1 MYSANI
7 KFLHSFHLDLSL
19 HLSVWAIRTMILPL
33 KIFFFFKTSLF
44 VLKPSSTTRTYSKM
58 CSLPLPVYTGKH
70 IQEWLLLESLPSH
83 FFATL
88 KWTFLNSF
96 SHSFICWSILGLEF
110 KFCFKTLTIPFCLQ
124 KELNASNIW
133 LGQELCS
140 HPNFTVFPTQTAT
153 QDTRSQHYCFLLT
166 AWLIAWQRN
175 QPKISSCMLNM
186 KIFFFSNMI
195 VEEKNVFVLKSLH
208 YWEKLHCFVFPFF
221 NAHFQCQNYYSFG
234 DESPVF

>member
-1 MYSANI
+1 
-7 KFLHSFHLDLSL
+7 
-19 HLSVWAIRTMILPL
+19 MILPL
-33 KIFFFFKTSLF
+33 KIFFFLKLHPLCLNPALLLEHTPKCVPSL
-44 VLKPSSTTRTYSKM
+44 
-58 CSLPLPVYTGKH
+58 SLVYTGKH
-70 IQEWLLLESLPSH
+70 IQEWLLLESLPRH

-175 QPKISSCMLNM
+175 QPKISLCMLNM
-186 KIFFFSNMI
+186 KIFFF
-195 VEEKNVFVLKSLH
+195 F
-208 YWEKLHCFVFPFF
+208 
-221 NAHFQCQNYYSFG
+221 
-234 DESPVF
+234 

>member
-1 MYSANI
+1 MFINYFGVFSKYKI
-7 KFLHSFHLDLSL
+7 STFISSRSFITFFSLSYKNNDT
-19 HLSVWAIRTMILPL
+19 SL
-33 KIFFFFKTSLF
+33 KNLFFFFKLHPLCLNPALLLEHTPKCVPSL
-44 VLKPSSTTRTYSKM
+44 
-58 CSLPLPVYTGKH
+58 SLVYTGKH

-110 KFCFKTLTIPFCLQ
+110 KFCFKTLTIPFSLQ
-124 KELNASNIW
+124 KKLNASNIW

-186 KIFFFSNMI
+186 KIFFF
-195 VEEKNVFVLKSLH
+195 F
-208 YWEKLHCFVFPFF
+208 
-221 NAHFQCQNYYSFG
+221 
-234 DESPVF
+234 